1 MVIRGVAA
9 GSVEE
14 MRKSLAMSRRLEKS
28 GESFVYHIYFYK
40 PEEDISA
47 VQTKLDELDPL
58 RSTFSD
64 STSSSD
70 F

>member
-1 MVIRGVAA
+1 
-9 GSVEE
+9 
-14 MRKSLAMSRRLEKS
+14 MSRRLEKS

-58 RSTFSD
+58 ISTFSD

-70 F
+70 FQEVRNEIAPNTLTD